1 MAAGKYNILIQQGSD
16 YIQKITVKESVS
28 QLAVDITGCTI
39 RGQVRVN
46 IEDTTPAASFVAVL
60 TDPTNGEF
68 QISLSNTVTAA
79 LDFETGYYDVEIV
92 YPSGVVD
99 RLLQGKAVLSKE
111 VTR

>member
-28 QLAVDITGCTI
+28 QLAVDITGCTV

-46 IEDTTPAASFVAVL
+46 VEDTTPAASFVAAV
-60 TDPTNGEF
+60 TDGAAGEF

>member
-28 QLAVDITGCTI
+28 QLPVDITGCTV
-39 RGQVRVN
+39 RGQVRTAV
-46 IEDTTPAASFVAVL
+46 EDASPVASFVTAI
-60 TDPTNGEF
+60 TDAANGEF
-68 QISLSNTVTAA
+68 TISLSNVVTAA
-79 LDFETGYYDVEIV
+79 LGFDTGVYDVEIV

>member
-1 MAAGKYNILIQQGSD
+1 MAAGKYNILVQQGSD

-28 QLAVDITGCTI
+28 QLPVNITGCTV
-39 RGQVRVN
+39 RGQIRTS
-46 IEDTTPAASFVAVL
+46 IEDATPAAAFVTAIV
-60 TDPTNGEF
+60 DAINGVF
-68 QISLSNTVTAA
+68 QISLPNAVTAA
-79 LDFETGYYDVEIV
+79 LDFETGFYDVEIV

>member
-46 IEDTTPAASFVAVL
+46 IEDTTPAASFVAAV
-60 TDPTNGEF
+60 TDGPNGEF

>member
-28 QLAVDITGCTI
+28 QLPVDITGCTI

-46 IEDTTPAASFVAVL
+46 VEDTTPAASFVTAL
-60 TDPTNGEF
+60 TDPANGEF
-68 QISLSNTVTAA
+68 QISLTNAVTTA

>member
-16 YIQKITVKESVS
+16 YIQKIIVKESVS
-28 QLAVDITGCTI
+28 QLPVDITGCTI

-46 IEDTTPAASFVAVL
+46 IEDASPVATFVTAVTNGPA
-60 TDPTNGEF
+60 GEF
-68 QISLSNTVTAA
+68 QISLSNAVTAA
-79 LDFETGYYDVEIV
+79 LDFDTGFYDVELV